1 MSQDAL
7 DRYRDKRRFDRT
19 PEPRGGETA
28 TEGRL
33 FVVQKHAARRL
44 HYDLRLQFGEVLKS
58 WAVTRGPSLD
68 PADRRLA
75 VHVEDHPLEY
85 GSFEGTIPKE
95 EYGAG
100 AVIVWDRGT
109 WVPVGESEEG
119 YRNGRLK
126 FRLAG
131 EKLRGGW
138 MLVRLNRRG
147 ERTDNWLL
155 IKERDVF
162 ARPGEGDAIL
172 EQAPASV
179 LSGRLVESLNAG
191 TAQRKKRASHRAPAP
206 LPAKLPGARPA
217 PLPPFLPPQLATP
230 RATASDGPEWLHEIK
245 FDGYRTLARIEKSA
259 VRLLTRNGH
268 DWSDRYGGLGAAFE
282 ALPSHQA
289 LIDGEI
295 IVQDEHGV
303 SSFAALQEALTHQAT
318 HRLLFYAFDLLHL
331 DGFDLSLVPL
341 IERKQVLAALIAPHI
356 DATSALQLSEHVI
369 GSGPEFFEQAC
380 RRSLEGIVSKQLDS
394 PYQSGRTRTWCK
406 VKCINTDDFVIV
418 GFSESEAAGGL
429 AALLLAEPGNGTLTY
444 VGKVGTGFSAKM
456 ADDLRARLEAFARP
470 SASLAVPKDADTRK
484 VTWTEPKLMA
494 EVRYATRT
502 AEGRLRQASFLGL
515 RQDRIW
521 PPDVPK
527 PLEPN
532 PSRRRL
538 VSDEDLA
545 AIWVTNPDR
554 VMFGPGGPT
563 KLELVLY
570 YASVGDWM
578 LPELLQRPVSLVR
591 CPTGEQA
598 SCFFQRHASPG
609 MPSSVRSIPL
619 RERSAEEH
627 AEYIFIDDTRGF
639 LGLCQFGTV
648 EFHPWGCRVDQPERP
663 DRMIFDL
670 DPDEDLRWRD
680 VVDASFHVR
689 DDIEALGWKSFVKT
703 TGGKGVHIVVPL
715 VRRHT
720 WETVFRFSRA
730 FVERLSSTAPQHF
743 TANMA
748 KRSRRG
754 RVFVDY
760 HRNRRGSTAVAAFS
774 LRARP
779 GAPASTPLSWQALK
793 EIDDPRDLDWSNVP
807 KRLVEAHADPWQD
820 MDAAAV
826 CITRELEAQVGIKP
840 SDKR

>member
-19 PEPRGGETA
+19 AEPRGGETA

-245 FDGYRTLARIEKSA
+245 FDGYRTLARIEKRA

-418 GFSESEAAGGL
+418 GSQVGGSRRTGSAVVGGTGERHAHLRRQGRHRVFGEDGRRSPCPARGLCPPERVSRRSQGCRYAEGHVDRTEADGGGALCDAHGGGATATGLVLGPAAG
-429 AALLLAEPGNGTLTY
+429 P
-444 VGKVGTGFSAKM
+444 
-456 ADDLRARLEAFARP
+456 
-470 SASLAVPKDADTRK
+470 
-484 VTWTEPKLMA
+484 
-494 EVRYATRT
+494 
-502 AEGRLRQASFLGL
+502 
-515 RQDRIW
+515 
-521 PPDVPK
+521 
-527 PLEPN
+527 
-532 PSRRRL
+532 
-538 VSDEDLA
+538 DLA
-545 AIWVTNPDR
+545 AGCAKAAGAEPLAAPPR
-554 VMFGPGGPT
+554 
-563 KLELVLY
+563 
-570 YASVGDWM
+570 
-578 LPELLQRPVSLVR
+578 QR
-591 CPTGEQA
+591 
-598 SCFFQRHASPG
+598 
-609 MPSSVRSIPL
+609 
-619 RERSAEEH
+619 
-627 AEYIFIDDTRGF
+627 
-639 LGLCQFGTV
+639 
-648 EFHPWGCRVDQPERP
+648 
-663 DRMIFDL
+663 
-670 DPDEDLRWRD
+670 
-680 VVDASFHVR
+680 
-689 DDIEALGWKSFVKT
+689 
-703 TGGKGVHIVVPL
+703 
-715 VRRHT
+715 
-720 WETVFRFSRA
+720 
-730 FVERLSSTAPQHF
+730 
-743 TANMA
+743 
-748 KRSRRG
+748 
-754 RVFVDY
+754 
-760 HRNRRGSTAVAAFS
+760 
-774 LRARP
+774 
-779 GAPASTPLSWQALK
+779 
-793 EIDDPRDLDWSNVP
+793 
-807 KRLVEAHADPWQD
+807 
-820 MDAAAV
+820 
-826 CITRELEAQVGIKP
+826 
-840 SDKR
+840 